1 MQTRLLWRRSATA
14 IGLYGSVALGLL
26 GGLVAARELHP
37 DRYGL
42 YSLAVFGAGFFQV
55 LLDLTVEEAMIKYGF
70 RYTTTEQWGKLRR
83 LYRRSMLLKTAG
95 AVLASLVLLALAPF
109 ADQLFSAD
117 GLTGPF
123 LLAALLPISFI
134 PEAPAGAALVLD
146 GRYEVRAVYNF
157 LTALLRTI
165 GLVIGAHFGVTE
177 AILGLVLGQFA
188 GSALVSAA
196 ALRAFSRFPHAPPEP
211 LGEDRRE
218 IVQFVVRSSIG
229 STIVSAR
236 AAVVPLLLGLV
247 SVPRQVGYFRA
258 SQAPQTGLTALTA
271 PARLIL
277 VTEQTRDWEA
287 GATQRVFSGLRRYST
302 AALIAMAITVPFLYW
317 FMPDIVALAF
327 GEEYRPA
334 SDAARLMLVAGAVG
348 LVFAWTKSLPVS
360 VGRPELRIVTHGIET
375 IVLIP
380 LVLILGEMWDA
391 TGAAAAVL
399 ISTCVFALAWVVA
412 VARLH
417 RAQGTTEAVA
427 SP

>member
-1 MQTRLLWRRSATA
+1 
-14 IGLYGSVALGLL
+14 
-26 GGLVAARELHP
+26 
-37 DRYGL
+37 
-42 YSLAVFGAGFFQV
+42 
-55 LLDLTVEEAMIKYGF
+55 
-70 RYTTTEQWGKLRR
+70 
-83 LYRRSMLLKTAG
+83 
-95 AVLASLVLLALAPF
+95 
-109 ADQLFSAD
+109 
-117 GLTGPF
+117 
-123 LLAALLPISFI
+123 
-134 PEAPAGAALVLD
+134 
-146 GRYEVRAVYNF
+146 
-157 LTALLRTI
+157 
-165 GLVIGAHFGVTE
+165 VIGAHYGVAE

-218 IVQFVVRSSIG
+218 IVQFVIRSSIG

-247 SVPRQVGYFRA
+247 SVPREVGYFRA

-302 AALIAMAITVPFLYW
+302 AALITMAITVPFLYW
-317 FMPDIVALAF
+317 FMPDIIALAF

-334 SDAARLMLVAGAVG
+334 SDAARLMLIAGAVG

-380 LVLILGEMWDA
+380 LVLVLGEMWDA

-399 ISTCVFALAWVVA
+399 ISTCVFALAWMVA

-427 SP
+427 PS

>member
-42 YSLAVFGAGFFQV
+42 YSLAVFGAGLLPGAARPHRRGGDDQV
-55 LLDLTVEEAMIKYGF
+55 RLPLHDDRAVGQAAPPLPPVDAAEDG
-70 RYTTTEQWGKLRR
+70 RR
-83 LYRRSMLLKTAG
+83 RGRLARSAGRSRRSPT
-95 AVLASLVLLALAPF
+95 SSSAPT
-109 ADQLFSAD
+109 
-117 GLTGPF
+117 GLTAPF

-196 ALRAFSRFPHAPPEP
+196 ALRAFNRFPHAPPEP

-218 IVQFVVRSSIG
+218 IVQFVIRSSIG

-247 SVPRQVGYFRA
+247 SVPRQVGFFRA

-287 GATQRVFSGLRRYST
+287 GATH
-302 AALIAMAITVPFLYW
+302 
-317 FMPDIVALAF
+317 
-327 GEEYRPA
+327 
-334 SDAARLMLVAGAVG
+334 ARLQRA
-348 LVFAWTKSLPVS
+348 P
-360 VGRPELRIVTHGIET
+360 
-375 IVLIP
+375 
-380 LVLILGEMWDA
+380 
-391 TGAAAAVL
+391 
-399 ISTCVFALAWVVA
+399 ALQH
-412 VARLH
+412 AR
-417 RAQGTTEAVA
+417 R
-427 SP
+427 